1 MLNLLLIHLIMQKR
15 INKMKDSF
23 KVYCLKESLVPTYMD
38 KVYSDIDFCFV
49 ELLNKDYVHVDD
61 IVDEDFE
68 TYWETE
74 HS

>member
-1 MLNLLLIHLIMQKR
+1 
-15 INKMKDSF
+15 MKDSF

>member
-1 MLNLLLIHLIMQKR
+1 MLDSLKGS
-15 INKMKDSF
+15 KMKDSF
-23 KVYCLKESLVPTYMD
+23 KVYCLKESLVSTYLD
-38 KVYSDIDFCFV
+38 KAYSDFRINHYADLYNDCV
-49 ELLNKDYVHVDD
+49 RVDD